1 VRRALFLGVELGLVI
16 VAALLGLYI
25 RSLPW
30 FNAYTVIHYVQ
41 PFPHLMY
48 KEYGYLHGN
57 DPWIEYWLANKLYQH
72 GPGYWWCLKPGC
84 DPDASRFWYPHGR
97 DFTHTEYPLVPLLAA
112 LSYPLVSG
120 RMSLQAWIALLPP
133 IAGALLVVAGYV
145 YARRLFGRV
154 AGVVA
159 AWLLA
164 LLPASI
170 DRTMAGFVEKEGI
183 AMPLLLLSLWLLAEA
198 FNAGSR
204 RARLLA
210 AVLGGVVGG
219 LLGFTWGGFRLV
231 PIAAAAVLLVA
242 PLVTRGERILE
253 LCEAAIAYIVAAGV
267 VFALSPPA
275 VDAKAI
281 PLTVAAAAAV
291 PITYLLWRGCSL
303 AAERLR
309 VRAWIPY
316 LGVLV
321 AVFAAASLAALKGL
335 IPVSGRA
342 LWALLWPMRSS
353 FHFSALVESVAEH
366 QPTTPAMFAREF
378 GLVTVLALLGFA
390 AGLYKAFRERNPGVM
405 VPVLVGIAA
414 YWATIGMA
422 YFIQLGGV
430 MSTIAAV
437 AALSLAEPVLFPSPA
452 AGQQARRRRKY
463 TIAREYSDAAKA
475 LAVVLILAYVV
486 CAAHTGI
493 ISYAAMKTTVPSIL
507 MGGVGLPSLNPGWL
521 VALQEIDLHTPKD
534 AAVVAWWDYG
544 YWITVPTDRATLADG
559 ATSNGTQIAML
570 ARILT
575 GTEDEA
581 VKIMKSMRLRPGHTY
596 VLVYDVAL
604 LNETNGLMIYHPLLV
619 RADIP
624 KSYWMVRIAGKPVDQ
639 YFAPMLIRLP
649 NGRMATVLYVDARKP
664 GARHALIYRILA
676 DAAAR
681 LNNSTLVITDS
692 PPPVKITGVY
702 LGRIIWHEQHFK
714 HFQPWRIIAYTL
726 HIPGLGKGLK
736 AYLVIA
742 IYEWVR

>member
-1 VRRALFLGVELGLVI
+1 MLDKSRVLLVGVEVALVV
-16 VAALLGLYI
+16 VAALLGLYV

-30 FNAYTVIHYVQ
+30 FNAYTVIHYVE

-57 DPWIEYWLANKLYQH
+57 DPWIEYWLAHKLYLH

-84 DPDASRFWYPHGR
+84 DPDAARFWYPHGR
-97 DFTHTEYPLVPLLAA
+97 DFTRTEYPLLPMVAA
-112 LSYPLVSG
+112 ASYPLVAG

-133 IAGALLVVAGYV
+133 LAGAFLVVAGYI
-145 YARRLFGRV
+145 YARRLFGSV

-159 AWLLA
+159 AWFLA

-170 DRTMAGFVEKEGI
+170 DRTMAGFVEKEGF
-183 AMPLLLLSLWLLAEA
+183 AMPLLLLSLWLLAESL
-198 FNAGSR
+198 NARSW
-204 RARLLA
+204 RARIAA
-210 AVLGGVVGG
+210 AVAGGLAGG

-231 PIAAAAVLLVA
+231 PIAAAVALLVA
-242 PLVTRGERILE
+242 PLVTRGRRLVE
-253 LCEAAIAYIVAAGV
+253 LCAAAAIYTAVAGLI
-267 VFALSPPA
+267 FAASPPA
-275 VDAKAI
+275 VDAKAV
-281 PLTVAAAAAV
+281 PLTAAALAAV
-291 PITYLLWRGCSL
+291 PAVYVLWRLCSL
-303 AAERLR
+303 AAGRIR
-309 VRAWIPY
+309 VKPWITY

-321 AVFAAASLAALKGL
+321 VVFAAAAEAALHGL
-335 IPVSGRA
+335 IPVSSRA
-342 LWALLWPMRSS
+342 LWALLWPARSS

-366 QPTTPAMFAREF
+366 QPTTPAMFAHEF
-378 GLVTVLALLGFA
+378 GLVTVLALLGIA
-390 AGLYKAFRERNPGVM
+390 AGLYKAFREENPGVM
-405 VPVLVGIAA
+405 VPVLIGAAA

-430 MSTIAAV
+430 MATIAAV
-437 AALSLAEPVLFPSPA
+437 AALSLIEPVIVPRPRT
-452 AGQQARRRRKY
+452 GKRRKRL
-463 TIAREYSDAAKA
+463 APSHSDTAKA
-475 LAVVLILAYVV
+475 LAVALILVYVV
-486 CAAHTGI
+486 CAAHTGF
-493 ISYAAMKTTVPSIL
+493 ISYTAMRGTVPSIL
-507 MGGVGLPSLNPGWL
+507 LGGVGLPSLNPGWL

-559 ATSNGTQIAML
+559 ATSNGTQIAVL

-581 VKIMKSMRLRPGHTY
+581 VKLMESMRLRPGHTY

-624 KSYWMVRIAGKPVDQ
+624 KSYWMVRIAGKPVDH
-639 YFAPMLIRLP
+639 YFSPMVIRLP
-649 NGRMATVLYVDARKP
+649 NGRTATVLYVDARKP
-664 GARHALIYRILA
+664 DARKALIYRILA

-681 LNNSTLVITDS
+681 LNNSTLVVTDS
-692 PPPVKITGVY
+692 PPKVKITGVY
-702 LGRIIWHEQHFK
+702 LGRVIWHKQVFK

-726 HIPGLGKGLK
+726 HIPGLGKNLK
-736 AYLVIA
+736 AYLIIA
-742 IYEWVR
+742 VYEWVR